1 MIEEK
6 LIKKFEKNITLNEN
20 LSKYSWFN
28 LGGPAEIFFK
38 PSDEIQIKEFLKEVK
53 EHNKE
58 IFVIGAGSNT
68 LFRDKGLKGLAI
80 KLGSNFSFIKKNGET
95 EIEVGAATLDKKV
108 SNFTKEN
115 SITGFEFLSCIPG
128 SIGGAIIMNSG
139 CYGQEISQVLESL
152 KIMDLN
158 GDIKEISKADIEF
171 YYRGTNLPK
180 NVIILSA
187 KFKGRKEINSKI
199 ENLQN
204 SFIQKKKKDQPS
216 RVKTC
221 GSTFKNPKGEKAWQL
236 IRKTGSSKF
245 VVGDAQ
251 ISEQHS
257 NFFVNNGKAKASDI
271 EELINKVKN
280 NVLEKSGV
288 TLSLEI
294 KIIGDK

>member
-6 LIKKFEKNITLNEN
+6 LIKKFEKNIIFNEN

-53 EHNKE
+53 ENNKE

-80 KLGSNFSFIKKNGET
+80 KLGSNFSFIKKNAET

-108 SNFTKEN
+108 ANFTKEN

-139 CYGQEISQVLESL
+139 CYGQEISQVLVSL
-152 KIMDLN
+152 KIMDFN
-158 GDIKEISKADIEF
+158 GDIKEILKKDIEF

-180 NVIILSA
+180 NIIILSA
-187 KFKGRKEINSKI
+187 KFKGRKELNSKI
-199 ENLQN
+199 EKLQN

-236 IRKTGSSKF
+236 IKKTGSSKF
-245 VVGDAQ
+245 VVGDAH

-271 EELINKVKN
+271 EGLINKVKK

>member
-80 KLGSNFSFIKKNGET
+80 KLGSNFSFINKNGET

-152 KIMDLN
+152 RIMDLN

-187 KFKGRKEINSKI
+187 KFKGRKELNSKI

-245 VVGDAQ
+245 VVGDAR